1 MKLKERTEWLWQ
13 KYHFTPRKDLGQHFL
28 IDPLIL
34 DRIVKSLHLK
44 MHDEVLEIG
53 AGTGTLT
60 ERLAQEGTKLVA
72 VEVDEALC
80 QILREELKDYPNV
93 KIICE
98 DISQF
103 SLEEQF
109 KGPFKVVG
117 NLPYQIASSLLLDLI
132 KKENVGLLVVMVQR
146 EVAERI
152 LSPPGCKKRG
162 VLTVLMQHYA
172 LIEKIIDAPSHAFIP
187 PPRVASSLL
196 RIERRK
202 IHSSEEDQAIFRVV
216 KAAFSSRRRMLI
228 NALSGAL
235 KKDKNFLRKKLEEAG
250 IDEKLR
256 AEDLAEEDFLKLSR
270 VLREGTSP
278 PKYLKG
284 VELAHSYHRM
294 AK

>member
-1 MKLKERTEWLWQ
+1 MKLKEKTEWLWQ
-13 KYHFTPRKDLGQHFL
+13 KYHFTPKKDLGQHFL

-44 MHDEVLEIG
+44 IHDELLEIG

-80 QILREELKDYPNV
+80 QILKEELKDYPNV

-109 KGPFKVVG
+109 KGSFKVVG
-117 NLPYQIASSLLLDLI
+117 NLPYQIASSLLLDLV
-132 KKENVGLLVVMVQR
+132 KRENISFLVVMVQR
-146 EVAERI
+146 EVAERL

-172 LIEKIIDAPSHAFIP
+172 LIEKIIDVPSHAFIP

-202 IHSSEEDQAIFRVV
+202 IHCPEEAQVIFRVV
-216 KAAFSSRRRMLI
+216 KAAFSSRRRMI
-228 NALSGAL
+228 VNALCGGL
-235 KKDKNFLRKKLEEAG
+235 KREKDFVRKKLEEAG

-256 AEDLAEEDFLKLSR
+256 AEDLTKEDFLKLSR
-270 VLREGTSP
+270 VLREEIYD
-278 PKYLKG
+278 KKD
-284 VELAHSYHRM
+284 
-294 AK
+294 

>member
-1 MKLKERTEWLWQ
+1 MKLKEKTEWLWL
-13 KYHFTPRKDLGQHFL
+13 KHHFTPKKQLGQHFL
-28 IDPLIL
+28 IDPRVL
-34 DRIVKSLHLK
+34 DRIVESLHLK

-60 ERLAQEGTKLVA
+60 ERLAQKGIRVLA
-72 VEVDEALC
+72 VEVDEGLC
-80 QILREELKDYPNV
+80 QILKEELKDYPNV

-132 KKENVGLLVVMVQR
+132 KRENISLLVVMVQR
-146 EVAERI
+146 EVAERL

-162 VLTVLMQHYA
+162 ILTVLMQHYA
-172 LIEKIIDAPSHAFIP
+172 LIEKIIDVPSHAFIP

-216 KAAFSSRRRMLI
+216 KAAFSSRRRTLI

-235 KKDKNFLRKKLEEAG
+235 RWDKNFLRGKLRQAG

-256 AEDLAEEDFLKLSR
+256 AEDLAGEDFLKLSR
-270 VLREGTSP
+270 VLREEIYE
-278 PKYLKG
+278 KKN
-284 VELAHSYHRM
+284 
-294 AK
+294 

>member
-1 MKLKERTEWLWQ
+1 MRLKEKTEWLWL
-13 KYHFTPRKDLGQHFL
+13 KYHFTPKKQLGQHFL
-28 IDPLIL
+28 IDPRAL
-34 DRIVKSLHLK
+34 DKIVESLHLR

-60 ERLAQEGTKLVA
+60 ERLVQQGIRVLA
-72 VEVDEALC
+72 VEVDEGLC
-80 QILREELKDYPNV
+80 QILKEELKDYPNV

-132 KKENVGLLVVMVQR
+132 KRKNISLLVVMVQR
-146 EVAERI
+146 EVAERL

-162 VLTVLMQHYA
+162 ALTVLMQHYA
-172 LIEKIIDAPSHAFIP
+172 LIEKIIDVPSHAFIP

-202 IHSSEEDQAIFRVV
+202 IDCPEEAQVIFRVV
-216 KAAFSSRRRMLI
+216 RAAFSSRRRTLI

-235 KKDKNFLRKKLEEAG
+235 RRDKNFLREKLRQAG

-256 AEDLAEEDFLKLSR
+256 AEDLAGEDFLKLSR
-270 VLREGTSP
+270 VLREEIYE
-278 PKYLKG
+278 KKNC
-284 VELAHSYHRM
+284 A
-294 AK
+294 

>member
-1 MKLKERTEWLWQ
+1 MKLKEKTEWLWQ
-13 KYHFTPRKDLGQHFL
+13 KYHFTPKKDLGQHFL

-34 DRIVKSLHLK
+34 DKIVKSLHLK

-60 ERLAQEGTKLVA
+60 ERLVQEGIRVLA
-72 VEVDEALC
+72 VEVDEGLC

-103 SLEEQF
+103 SLEDQF

-132 KKENVGLLVVMVQR
+132 KSEDISLLVVMVQR
-146 EVAERI
+146 EVAERL

-162 VLTVLMQHYA
+162 ILTVLMQHYA
-172 LIEKIIDAPSHAFIP
+172 LIEKIIDVPSHAFIP

-202 IHSSEEDQAIFRVV
+202 IHSPEEDQVIFRVV
-216 KAAFSSRRRMLI
+216 KAAFSSRRRTLI

-235 KKDKNFLRKKLEEAG
+235 RQDKNFLREKLRQAG
-250 IDEKLR
+250 IDEELR
-256 AEDLAEEDFLKLSR
+256 AEDLAGEDFLKLSR
-270 VLREGTSP
+270 VLREEIYE
-278 PKYLKG
+278 KKNC
-284 VELAHSYHRM
+284 A
-294 AK
+294 

>member
-1 MKLKERTEWLWQ
+1 MRLKEKTEWLWL
-13 KYHFTPRKDLGQHFL
+13 KYHFTPKKQLGQHFL
-28 IDPLIL
+28 IDPRAL
-34 DRIVKSLHLK
+34 DKIVESLHLR

-60 ERLAQEGTKLVA
+60 ERLVQQGIRVLA
-72 VEVDEALC
+72 VEVDEGLC
-80 QILREELKDYPNV
+80 QILKEELKDYPNV

-132 KKENVGLLVVMVQR
+132 KRENISLLVVMVQR
-146 EVAERI
+146 EVAERL

-162 VLTVLMQHYA
+162 ALTVLMQHYA
-172 LIEKIIDAPSHAFIP
+172 LIEKIIDVPSHAFIP

-202 IHSSEEDQAIFRVV
+202 IHCPEEAQVIFRVV
-216 KAAFSSRRRMLI
+216 RAAFSSRRRTLI

-235 KKDKNFLRKKLEEAG
+235 RRDKNFLREKLRQAG

-256 AEDLAEEDFLKLSR
+256 AEDLAGEDFLKLSR
-270 VLREGTSP
+270 VLREEIYE
-278 PKYLKG
+278 KKNC
-284 VELAHSYHRM
+284 A
-294 AK
+294 

>member
-1 MKLKERTEWLWQ
+1 MKLKEKTEWLWQ
-13 KYHFTPRKDLGQHFL
+13 KYHFTPKKDLGQHFL

-44 MHDEVLEIG
+44 IHDELLEIG

-80 QILREELKDYPNV
+80 QILKEELKDYPNV

-109 KGPFKVVG
+109 KGSFKVVG
-117 NLPYQIASSLLLDLI
+117 NLPYQIASSLLLNLI
-132 KKENVGLLVVMVQR
+132 KRENVGLLVVMVQR
-146 EVAERI
+146 EVAERL

-172 LIEKIIDAPSHAFIP
+172 LIENIIDVPSHAFIP
-187 PPRVASSLL
+187 PPRVASSLI

-202 IHSSEEDQAIFRVV
+202 IHPPEEAQVIFRVV

-235 KKDKNFLRKKLEEAG
+235 RRDKNLIREKLREAG
-250 IDEKLR
+250 IDEELR
-256 AEDLAEEDFLKLSR
+256 AEDLVEEDFIKLCQ
-270 VLREGTSP
+270 VLREEIYE
-278 PKYLKG
+278 KKDC
-284 VELAHSYHRM
+284 A
-294 AK
+294 

>member
-1 MKLKERTEWLWQ
+1 MKLKEKTEWLWQ
-13 KYHFTPRKDLGQHFL
+13 KYHFTPRKQLGQHFL
-28 IDPLIL
+28 IDPRVL
-34 DRIVKSLHLK
+34 DRIVESLHLK

-60 ERLAQEGTKLVA
+60 ERLVQEGIRVLA
-72 VEVDEALC
+72 VEVDEGLC
-80 QILREELKDYPNV
+80 QILEEELKDYPNV

-109 KGPFKVVG
+109 KGPFQVVG
-117 NLPYQIASSLLLDLI
+117 NLPYQIATSLLLDLV
-132 KKENVGLLVVMVQR
+132 KRENISFLVVMVQR
-146 EVAERI
+146 EVAERL

-172 LIEKIIDAPSHAFIP
+172 LIEKIIDVPSHAFIP

-202 IHSSEEDQAIFRVV
+202 IHCPEEAQVIFRVV
-216 KAAFSSRRRMLI
+216 KAAFSSRRRMI
-228 NALSGAL
+228 VNALCGGL
-235 KKDKNFLRKKLEEAG
+235 KREKDFVRKKLEEAG

-256 AEDLAEEDFLKLSR
+256 AEDLTKEDFLKLSR
-270 VLREGTSP
+270 VLREEIYE
-278 PKYLKG
+278 KKNC
-284 VELAHSYHRM
+284 A
-294 AK
+294 

>member
-1 MKLKERTEWLWQ
+1 VRLKEKTEWLWL
-13 KYHFTPRKDLGQHFL
+13 KYHFTPKKQLGQHFL
-28 IDPLIL
+28 IDPLVL
-34 DRIVKSLHLK
+34 DRIVESLHLR

-60 ERLAQEGTKLVA
+60 ERLVQEGIRVSA
-72 VEVDEALC
+72 VEVDESLC
-80 QILREELKDYPNV
+80 QILKEELKDYPNV

-109 KGPFKVVG
+109 KGPFKIVG

-132 KKENVGLLVVMVQR
+132 KRKNISLLVVMVQR
-146 EVAERI
+146 EVAERL

-162 VLTVLMQHYA
+162 ALTVLMQHYA
-172 LIEKIIDAPSHAFIP
+172 LIEKIIDVPSHAFIP

-196 RIERRK
+196 RIEKRK
-202 IHSSEEDQAIFRVV
+202 IHCPEEAQVIFRVV
-216 KAAFSSRRRMLI
+216 RAAFSSRRRTLI

-235 KKDKNFLRKKLEEAG
+235 RRDKNFLREKLRQAG

-256 AEDLAEEDFLKLSR
+256 AEDLAGEDFLKLSR
-270 VLREGTSP
+270 VLREEIYQ
-278 PKYLKG
+278 KKNC
-284 VELAHSYHRM
+284 A
-294 AK
+294 

>member
-1 MKLKERTEWLWQ
+1 MKLKEKTEWLWQ
-13 KYHFTPRKDLGQHFL
+13 KYHFTPRKQLGQHFL
-28 IDPLIL
+28 IDPRVL
-34 DRIVKSLHLK
+34 DRIVESLHLK

-60 ERLAQEGTKLVA
+60 ERLVQEGIRVLA
-72 VEVDEALC
+72 VEVDEGLC
-80 QILREELKDYPNV
+80 QILEEELKDYPNV

-117 NLPYQIASSLLLDLI
+117 NLPYQIASSLLLDLV
-132 KKENVGLLVVMVQR
+132 KRENISFLVVMVQR
-146 EVAERI
+146 EVAERL

-162 VLTVLMQHYA
+162 ILTVLMQHYA

-202 IHSSEEDQAIFRVV
+202 MHPPEEAQVIFRVV

-235 KKDKNFLRKKLEEAG
+235 RRDKNLIREKLREAG
-250 IDEKLR
+250 INDKLR

-270 VLREGTSP
+270 VLREEVYE
-278 PKYLKG
+278 KKNC
-284 VELAHSYHRM
+284 A
-294 AK
+294 

>member
-1 MKLKERTEWLWQ
+1 MRLKEKTEWLWQ

-60 ERLAQEGTKLVA
+60 ERLAQEGIRVLA

-80 QILREELKDYPNV
+80 QILKEELKDYPNV

-117 NLPYQIASSLLLDLI
+117 NLPYQIASSLLLDLV
-132 KKENVGLLVVMVQR
+132 KRENVGLLVVMVQR
-146 EVAERI
+146 EVAERL

-162 VLTVLMQHYA
+162 ILTVLMQHYA

-187 PPRVASSLL
+187 PPRVASSLI

-202 IHSSEEDQAIFRVV
+202 IHPPEEAQVIFRVV

-235 KKDKNFLRKKLEEAG
+235 RRDKNFLREKLREVG

-270 VLREGTSP
+270 VLREEVYE
-278 PKYLKG
+278 KKD
-284 VELAHSYHRM
+284 
-294 AK
+294 

>member
-1 MKLKERTEWLWQ
+1 VRLKEKTEWLWQ

-60 ERLAQEGTKLVA
+60 ERLAQEGIRVLA

-80 QILREELKDYPNV
+80 QILKEELKDYPNV

-117 NLPYQIASSLLLDLI
+117 NLPYQIASSLLLDLV
-132 KKENVGLLVVMVQR
+132 KRENVGLLVVMVQR
-146 EVAERI
+146 EVAERL

-162 VLTVLMQHYA
+162 ILTVLMQHYA

-187 PPRVASSLL
+187 PPRVASSLI

-202 IHSSEEDQAIFRVV
+202 IHPPEEAQVIFRVV

-235 KKDKNFLRKKLEEAG
+235 RRDKNFLREKLREVG

-270 VLREGTSP
+270 VLREEVYE
-278 PKYLKG
+278 KKD
-284 VELAHSYHRM
+284 
-294 AK
+294 